1 MQLRFR
7 AALALL
13 LVCAGCATYREDLY
27 RGQRLYE
34 QNQYE
39 RALAIW
45 RMLEP
50 DTDSLTA
57 GDQARYAYLRGMTD
71 YRLGFRADSRYWLGI
86 AKATEKQHP
95 GGLTSEWQQRLDE
108 SLEDL
113 NKDVY
118 GNADRFDKSRSTYK
132 EHTKEVQDDST
143 KPADGKCYANA
154 DCPENHI
161 CDQNQCIKL

>member
-1 MQLRFR
+1 MQLWFR

-39 RALAIW
+39 KALAIW

-50 DTDSLTA
+50 DTDSLHVS
-57 GDQARYAYLRGMTD
+57 DQTRYAYLRGMTD
-71 YRLGFRADSRYWLGI
+71 YRLGFRADSRYWLGL
-86 AKATEKQHP
+86 AKASEAQHP
-95 GGLTSEWQQRLDE
+95 GGLSAEWHQRLDE

-113 NKDVY
+113 NKDIY
-118 GNADRFDKSRSTYK
+118 GGAERFDQSRSSY
-132 EHTKEVQDDST
+132 EERTKGVEEEST
-143 KPADGKCYANA
+143 KPKNGKCYANS
-154 DCPENHI
+154 DCPPEHM
-161 CDQNQCIKL
+161 CDQGQCIKL